1 MSRYDWLLFLH
12 VLAAFALVAGLVLLT
27 AALLLASRSAGDAP
41 LALALTRFS
50 PILFDAAGVAI
61 LVFGVW
67 LVFEADWAE
76 FGDVWVIASLVLW
89 AVVAFAGARALAA
102 FRRTRRNLE
111 PGTDLAAAVRAG
123 RAPIYNTVAVVATF
137 VTLVLM
143 IFKPGA

>member
-12 VLAAFALVAGLVLLT
+12 VFAAFALVAGLVLLT
-27 AALLLASRSAGDAP
+27 AGLVLALRGAGEAP

-67 LVFEADWAE
+67 LVFEADWVE
-76 FGDVWVIASLVLW
+76 FGDVWVIAALVLW

-102 FRRTRRNLE
+102 FRRTRKNLE

-123 RAPIYNTVAVVATF
+123 RAPAYNAVAVVATL
-137 VTLVLM
+137 VTLALM